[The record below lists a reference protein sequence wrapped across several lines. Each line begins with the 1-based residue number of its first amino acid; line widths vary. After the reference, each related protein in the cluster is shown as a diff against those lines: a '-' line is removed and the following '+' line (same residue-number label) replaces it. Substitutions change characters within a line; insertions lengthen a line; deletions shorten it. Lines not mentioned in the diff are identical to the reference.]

1 MKQNEKWSGLLL
13 TACLLLTIF
22 VGCGKSPS
30 IPSSSE
36 LSAEL
41 KTEIEEAWQNR
52 YGTGLLWNEGD
63 GYMPGFSQYYGT
75 YKGMVVWFF
84 SDSNLP
90 AEESITVAGQKMVWG
105 YKFNIYVYVDET
117 VYTITEAYNCEFL
130 SDKDV
135 KQIATIHHQFCDS
148 KR

>member
-1 MKQNEKWSGLLL
+1 MKRLNFLLTVFLLL
-13 TACLLLTIF
+13 TLL
-22 VGCGKSPS
+22 VSCGKTPS

-41 KTEIEEAWQNR
+41 KAEIEAAWQNR
-52 YGTGLLWNEGD
+52 YGKGLLWNEGD
-63 GYMPGFSQYYGT
+63 GYMPGFSRYYGT

-105 YKFNIYVYVDET
+105 YKFNIYVYVNET
-117 VYTITEAYNCEFL
+117 VYTITEAYNREFL

-135 KQIATIHHQFCDS
+135 KQIAAVHDQFVIR
-148 KR
+148 K